1 MKSEELKRVISHVL
15 RLLSCSPPH
24 TPTSTHSGDELQQSK
39 QDEMQC
45 SYSFIWFIKRQKVT
59 KWEEIRSNIL
69 DPYEKLKASLLIC
82 NISFKLALCVF
93 KKTLRY
99 GRGQEWREETRV
111 AWRCSWIE
119 GKAKRW
125 LFHRQVSIPQARGTV
140 MVPHSWPR
148 DRMTVRHF

>member
-15 RLLSCSPPH
+15 RLLSCSPPR
-24 TPTSTHSGDELQQSK
+24 TPTSTHSGDELQQSR

-45 SYSFIWFIKRQKVT
+45 SYSFIWFIKGREVT

-82 NISFKLALCVF
+82 NISFKSVLCAF

-99 GRGQEWREETRV
+99 GRGQELKEETWV
-111 AWRCSWIE
+111 AWGCWWVK

-125 LFHRQVSIPQARGTV
+125 LFHCQVSIPQAQGTV
-140 MVPHSWPR
+140 MVPRSWPR
-148 DRMTVRHF
+148 YRTAVRHF